1 MLLDMPSKRKRIAT
15 LELPFRIDAS
25 PESSRSSE
33 AVRDQ
38 AGQEQSLRITAAEIR
53 NDPLIQKALRI
64 FERTI
69 GRSTKEPA
77 GGRKKTDLPL
87 PDLHNGD
94 RGAGSRAESR
104 SGSAVQAAVPPG
116 FEAAHEEWL
125 SQHAGGFNR
134 HVGYGDAAFYDTR
147 YWTLVRKA
155 ILERDGFKCF
165 RCSEA
170 ATQVHHLHYRF
181 KREDHLHPEALV
193 SICRPC
199 HGLVEYARNAR
210 DLVSQIQSRIHRCQ
224 GFVDGMRG
232 CEDQNPVKV
241 YSRLIEYRKRL
252 SELRGLYESKTGYT
266 RAIESEDE
274 KAFRAQS
281 RVVLSL
287 SEESLEIHHRAT
299 LLINA
304 WDGSDRE
311 KAARII
317 PLLEREMEDCLEFEK
332 LVLKPVAK

>member
-1 MLLDMPSKRKRIAT
+1 MPSKRKRIAT
-15 LELPFRIDAS
+15 LELPFRIDPS
-25 PESSRSSE
+25 PKSSRISE

-38 AGQEQSLRITAAEIR
+38 AEPEQSLRITAAEIR

-69 GRSTKEPA
+69 GRSTKKA
-77 GGRKKTDLPL
+77 ACGRNDTDLPL
-87 PDLHNGD
+87 PDLHNGGP
-94 RGAGSRAESR
+94 GAEARAECR

-125 SQHAGGFNR
+125 SQRAGGFNR
-134 HVGYGDAAFYDTR
+134 RVGYGDAAFYDTR

-165 RCSEA
+165 RCSEV
-170 ATQVHHLHYRF
+170 ATQVHHLHYNF

-199 HGLVEYARNAR
+199 HGLVEYARNAE
-210 DLVSQIQSRIHRCQ
+210 DLVSRIRCRIKCCQ
-224 GFVDGMRG
+224 GFVDGRSG
-232 CEDQNPVKV
+232 YEDQNPVKV
-241 YSRLIEYRKRL
+241 YSRLIEYRESL
-252 SELRGLYESKTGYT
+252 SELRGLYESKTAY
-266 RAIESEDE
+266 RSAPVVESKEE
-274 KAFRAQS
+274 KAFRAQG

-287 SEESLEIHHRAT
+287 SNESLERNARAT

-304 WDGSDRE
+304 WNGSERE

-317 PLLEREMEDCLEFEK
+317 PLLERELEDCLEFGK